1 MMMKHLAVCLIL
13 TSLAGTAAEVP
24 PMHGETLQYSI
35 NWPSGLSLGEGKMS
49 ASRNE
54 SGQWSF
60 QLLFDAS
67 VPGFAVI
74 DKYTSLTSADQ
85 CSLSFEKD
93 LQHGSRKTREI
104 LTFENG
110 KAIRKTVDGGSSE
123 REVAA
128 CARDALAFLFHVR
141 RELAQGRIP
150 SAQEVHYGAAY
161 RVRLEYK
168 GTQKVKVGE
177 ALEDADRLIAHVKG
191 PASDLPLE
199 FYIGKDAARTPL
211 MVKVPIAL
219 ATFSVELVR

>member
-1 MMMKHLAVCLIL
+1 
-13 TSLAGTAAEVP
+13 
-24 PMHGETLQYSI
+24 MHGETLQYSI

-85 CSLSFEKD
+85 CSLSFEQD
-93 LQHGSRKTREI
+93 GSRKTREI